1 MRTPATGQMRFRHPT
16 LLTTRLSSRLSSLP
30 PFPAPMTVRS
40 TRPDC
45 IHTNNLP
52 FTMSIIHLLWFAA
65 LICPPDPPPGAVA
78 GTPLIATTMEFRTA
92 PLPEEEEVRLTAS
105 PEVAAPPHKE
115 EEEQQSAPPEATTA
129 APKASRR
136 CCWLRRFMG
145 WIFGGE

>member
-92 PLPEEEEVRLTAS
+92 PLPEKEEEQLTAS
-105 PEVAAPPHKE
+105 LEVAAQLPK
-115 EEEQQSAPPEATTA
+115 EEEQQRSVPPEATPS
-129 APKASRR
+129 APKTSRQG
-136 CCWLRRFMG
+136 CWLGRLMG
-145 WIFGGE
+145 MIIGGE